1 MPSSRMDYEVQGMKI
16 VDSRGQTISTLVQ
29 WRSRIFDGTSKEK
42 DWKKGRSAHSLA
54 EFMVDRNGSAMTS
67 DARGGVT
74 DGADPFVNT
83 CCAASAE
90 GPFLQCRRHGQR
102 PTPQTT
108 RNTRNREALLR
119 GSSASLQL
127 GTKPLNFSL
136 SSQPTFFRLTPRF
149 QVFNC

>member
-1 MPSSRMDYEVQGMKI
+1 
-16 VDSRGQTISTLVQ
+16 
-29 WRSRIFDGTSKEK
+29 
-42 DWKKGRSAHSLA
+42 
-54 EFMVDRNGSAMTS
+54 MTS

-74 DGADPFVNT
+74 DVADPFVNT

-136 SSQPTFFRLTPRF
+136 SSQTGTLFVQPTFFRRTPRF